1 MIQSFHKDN
10 HLKRFFVYLFSVA
23 PITKPI
29 LAVVKSPF
37 KVPSANPT
45 TAPTYQLL
53 KSLAN
58 VKVSSSSFLF

>member
-1 MIQSFHKDN
+1 MNPPHFLGQLKVNKQTHFLLIKHFLNIQ
-10 HLKRFFVYLFSVA
+10 LTAA

-29 LAVVKSPF
+29 FAVVKSPL

-53 KSLAN
+53 KS
-58 VKVSSSSFLF
+58 